1 MLELVPQGAVD
12 QGSRLTSLRRLIDG
26 LELDFARCAA
36 EFAASRQWDEEGF
49 NTPEDWL
56 RFNCHMN
63 SHAAWN
69 ALAVGEQ
76 ESKLPQSIAA
86 MQAGEIGYAHLAT
99 LGRTAEQLP
108 KVFDET
114 QLLPLA
120 KQHSPGKFF
129 HKVLHYR
136 HSLDAAAY
144 NREQED
150 LAEERSLRM
159 STAQDGCLLLSGV
172 LDPVGGAAVRN
183 ALEPLAKPSGEHDDR
198 NREQRYADALV
209 ELASAGK
216 PANLQVTATIETLK
230 GLAGA
235 AAAEMEFSLPIS
247 STSVQRMACDCSV
260 TRVLLSQ
267 ESVTIDVG
275 RSKRVVAGA
284 LGRALK
290 TRDGHCRWPGCER
303 SASMCDGH
311 HLVHWIEGGPTDL
324 DNLVLL
330 CRRHH
335 RMVHEGGWQLVKT
348 SDQKIVTIAPTV
360 SFGLPTPPH
369 SWGGG
374 GAAAG
379 GVPD

>member
-1 MLELVPQGAVD
+1 MVD
-12 QGSRLTSLRRLIDG
+12 VEPEVVDKGFVLRSLRHFIDG
-26 LELDFARCAA
+26 LELDFARYAA
-36 EFAASRQWDEEGF
+36 EFHQSNQWEAEGYNSAA
-49 NTPEDWL
+49 DWM

-63 SHAAWN
+63 SYAVWN

-76 ESKLPQSIAA
+76 EAKLAQSIEA
-86 MQAGEIGYAHLAT
+86 MKAGEIGFAHLAT
-99 LGRTAEQLP
+99 LGRTEDELGNG
-108 KVFDET
+108 FDEIK
-114 QLLPLA
+114 LLPLA
-120 KQHSPGKFF
+120 KKHSPGKF
-129 HKVLHYR
+129 HQKVLHYK
-136 HSLDAAAY
+136 HSVDAACY
-144 NREQED
+144 NRDQER
-150 LAEERSLRM
+150 LAEERRLRM
-159 STAQDGCLLLSGV
+159 STAQDGCLLLYGV
-172 LDPVGGAAVRN
+172 LDPVGGAAVRT
-183 ALEPLAKPSGEHDDR
+183 ALEPLAQPSGAHDDR

-247 STSVQRMACDCSV
+247 STSVRRMACDCSV

-267 ESVTIDVG
+267 DSMPVDVG
-275 RSKRVVAGA
+275 RSRRVISGA

-290 TRDGHCRWPGCER
+290 ARDGSCKWPRCER

-335 RMVHEGGWQLVKT
+335 RMVHEGGWQLIKT
-348 SDQKIVTIAPTV
+348 HDQQIVTIAPTI
-360 SFGLPTPPH
+360 SFGLPTPPY

-379 GVPD
+379 GAPD